1 MPNFNEQ
8 TWLEGFVNE
17 AAAMGLDEQ
26 AAQELLKTAVRRDM
40 LDTNPAFVAGFQA
53 ELEKAA
59 MDKTAVNWKVLLG
72 LLGGG
77 VTALG
82 GQELFNRMRVHWNR
96 SPEQQQLANLM
107 RESWMQGNPEDVA
120 ANMNF
125 MVGQQMANRAS
136 RRGGMYVDPS
146 YNPLQWEQLR
156 QRSAYP
162 GFMLGY

>member
-8 TWLEGFVNE
+8 AWLEGFVSE
-17 AAAMGLDEQ
+17 AATMGLDEQ

-77 VTALG
+77 AAALG
-82 GQELFNRMRVHWNR
+82 GQELINRARVHWDRN
-96 SPEQQQLANLM
+96 PQQQQLVNMM
-107 RESWMQGNPEDVA
+107 RGGMWEGNPEDLA
-120 ANMNF
+120 ANMHYL
-125 MVGQQMANRAS
+125 VGQNLANQAS
-136 RRGGMYVDPS
+136 RRGGSYFDPS
-146 YNPLQWEQLR
+146 FNPQAWMNI
-156 QRSAYP
+156 QRPAYP